1 MRTARQHKFMP
12 MYVVLATAA
21 VVALGPGWAAAAYER
36 DNEPPYQNQQQ
47 YQYQDQDQGDQSY
60 QQPPRPA
67 QSQGRDMRLEQQIAG
82 TLRQQGYGTQGE
94 IMILATGNRV
104 ILLGTVPDNR
114 TKDGVEKAAKQIATR
129 QSIDNRL
136 HVSARARRLPDA
148 QLEKNTNDKLGDE
161 LSQNVQVRAQNGTV
175 TLQGQLDNW
184 QQVADA
190 IDAAFAA
197 GATQVNSQFAVAG
210 AGAMA
215 QGGAAGGA
223 YPSYGYTPGQQGQ
236 PSYPPRGRQRAMG
249 GPGQASSADLRLA
262 RQVADQLRQ
271 QLPQGQNVQPIQPQS
286 IYVMVRQGTVTLH
299 GYVQSSSQKQQ
310 AAQIVQS
317 IQGVQNVRNDL
328 TILSTRG
335 TAGQGEAQQG
345 YGGTSSQSRS
355 ASSADRR
362 LAQTI
367 QQEIQNQFPDAN
379 INVTASQGTITLRGT
394 VQDDNQKQEAE
405 QIAQSVTGVQNVQN
419 NLRVSSQGGSFQPQG
434 YIPGQSSQSQQG
446 MNSQDEFSS
455 QSSSQQGYG
464 GMAGQSQ
471 YGQSGQAGAQQ
482 DFDSQGQ
489 YSQGAQMSGQQAGQI
504 ASDIALAQKVVQQLK
519 QQLSDVQNI
528 QIMRP
533 GTIYVMAAQ
542 GTVMLHGFVQSSSIS
557 QQAAQIAR
565 AVPGVRNLQS
575 TLRAGGAA
583 RSYPSYGY
591 IPGQEQ
597 QGQQGAA
604 GQGMQGS
611 AQMRQIAESEQMAG
625 GKSSQSD
632 MAIAQRVALKLRQQL
647 PSFYNVQIATPGTI
661 YVKVSNGAVTLDGF
675 VSNNDAR
682 RNAEQIAKSISGV
695 QNVKNSLSIVGINQ
709 TLGYTP
715 ADEDQ
720 AANQDQ
726 QFGDQQSYDQS
737 EADRPDDEMN

>member
-1 MRTARQHKFMP
+1 
-12 MYVVLATAA
+12 
-21 VVALGPGWAAAAYER
+21 
-36 DNEPPYQNQQQ
+36 
-47 YQYQDQDQGDQSY
+47 
-60 QQPPRPA
+60 
-67 QSQGRDMRLEQQIAG
+67 
-82 TLRQQGYGTQGE
+82 
-94 IMILATGNRV
+94 
-104 ILLGTVPDNR
+104 
-114 TKDGVEKAAKQIATR
+114 VEKAAKQIAAR

-136 HVSARARRLPDA
+136 HVSARVRRLPDA
-148 QLEKNTNDKLGDE
+148 QLEKDINDKLGDE
-161 LSQNVQVRAQNGTV
+161 LSPNVQVRAQNGTV

-223 YPSYGYTPGQQGQ
+223 YPSYGYTPGPQGQ
-236 PSYPPRGRQRAMG
+236 LPYAPRGRQGAMG
-249 GPGQASSADLRLA
+249 GQGQASSADLRLA

-271 QLPQGQNVQPIQPQS
+271 ELPQGQNVQPIQPQS

-310 AAQIVQS
+310 AAQIVQP

-335 TAGQGEAQQG
+335 TAGQAGGQMGSQEGFGGTSSQSEAQQG
-345 YGGTSSQSRS
+345 YGGTGSQSRS
-355 ASSADRR
+355 PSSSDRR

-367 QQEIQNQFPDAN
+367 QQQIQNQFPDAN

-394 VQDDNQKQEAE
+394 VQDDNEKQEAE
-405 QIAQSVTGVQNVQN
+405 QIAQSVTGAQNVQN

-446 MNSQDEFSS
+446 MSS
-455 QSSSQQGYG
+455 PDQSSGQSSSQQGFG
-464 GMAGQSQ
+464 GQDQ
-471 YGQSGQAGAQQ
+471 YSQSGQAGAPM
-482 DFDSQGQ
+482 G
-489 YSQGAQMSGQQAGQI
+489 GRQAGMS
-504 ASDIALAQKVVQQLK
+504 ASDMALAQKVAQQLK
-519 QQLSDVQNI
+519 QQLSGVQNI

-533 GTIYVMAAQ
+533 GTIYVMAAS
-542 GTVMLHGFVQSSSIS
+542 GNIMLYGIVANPNVK
-557 QQAAQIAR
+557 QQVNQIAR
-565 AVPGVRNLQS
+565 AVPGVQNVTDRLWV
-575 TLRAGGAA
+575 AGAA
-583 RSYPSYGY
+583 AGTYPSYGY
-591 IPGQEQ
+591 IPGQ
-597 QGQQGAA
+597 GAQTQYVA
-604 GQGMQGS
+604 EN
-611 AQMRQIAESEQMAG
+611 RQSTSG
-625 GKSSQSD
+625 QSD

-715 ADEDQ
+715 GDEDQ
-720 AANQDQ
+720 SANQNQ
-726 QFGDQQSYDQS
+726 ESGDPQSYDQS
-737 EADRPDDEMN
+737 EADQTDNEIN